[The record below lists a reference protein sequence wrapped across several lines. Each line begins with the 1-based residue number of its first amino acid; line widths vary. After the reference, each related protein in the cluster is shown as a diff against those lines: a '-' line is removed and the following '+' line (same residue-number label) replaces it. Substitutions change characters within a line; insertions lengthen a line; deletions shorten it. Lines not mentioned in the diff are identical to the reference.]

1 MLNMKTK
8 LLNYLA
14 FVNNNV
20 NCIINK
26 AREETLLVVQ
36 TTNSQTA
43 LKFQFSAKLPSCVYL
58 LSR

>member
-1 MLNMKTK
+1 MKTK

-43 LKFQFSAKLPSCVYL
+43 LKFPFSAKLPSCVYL